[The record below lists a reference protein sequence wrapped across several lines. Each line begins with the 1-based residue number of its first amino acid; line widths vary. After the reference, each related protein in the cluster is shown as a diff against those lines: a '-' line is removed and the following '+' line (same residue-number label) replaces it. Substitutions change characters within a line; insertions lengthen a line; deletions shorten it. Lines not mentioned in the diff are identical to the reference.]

1 MTHERKAAVLACLAA
16 LPLFA
21 WLIFPELTLSGLLKL
36 GVVCVI
42 GAGVVMAIP
51 CKDEQDGEGRS

>member
-16 LPLFA
+16 LPAFA
-21 WLIFPELTLSGLLKL
+21 WRIFPDMTLGGLIKL

-42 GAGVVMAIP
+42 GAGVAMAIP
-51 CKDEQDGEGRS
+51 CKDEQDGE

>member
-16 LPLFA
+16 LPFFA
-21 WLIFPELTLSGLLKL
+21 WLIFQDLTFTGLIKL

-51 CKDEQDGEGRS
+51 CKDERDGDG

>member
-1 MTHERKAAVLACLAA
+1 MRHERKAAVLACLAA
-16 LPLFA
+16 LPAFA
-21 WLIFPELTLSGLLKL
+21 WLIFPDLTLSWLMKL

-51 CKDEQDGEGRS
+51 WKDDRDGE

>member
-1 MTHERKAAVLACLAA
+1 MTQDRKAAILACLAA
-16 LPLFA
+16 LPLFT
-21 WLIFPELTLSGLLKL
+21 WLLFPDLTLGGLLKL

-51 CKDEQDGEGRS
+51 CKEDKQDGDV

>member
-21 WLIFPELTLSGLLKL
+21 RLIFPELTLSGLMKL

-42 GAGVVMAIP
+42 GAGVVMAVP
-51 CKDEQDGEGRS
+51 CKDEQDGDD

>member
-21 WLIFPELTLSGLLKL
+21 WLIFQDLTFIGLIKL

-42 GAGVVMAIP
+42 GAGVTMAIP
-51 CKDEQDGEGRS
+51 CKDDQDGEN

>member
-1 MTHERKAAVLACLAA
+1 MTHERKAAVLAVLSA

-51 CKDEQDGEGRS
+51 CKDEQDNGEE

>member
-1 MTHERKAAVLACLAA
+1 MTQDRKAAVLAALAA

-21 WLIFPELTLSGLLKL
+21 WLIFPELTLNGLLKM

-51 CKDEQDGEGRS
+51 CKDERDNGEN

>member
-1 MTHERKAAVLACLAA
+1 MTQDRKAAVLACLAA

-21 WLIFPELTLSGLLKL
+21 WLIFPELTFTGLIKL
-36 GVVCVI
+36 GAVCVI

-51 CKDEQDGEGRS
+51 CKEDKQNGEG

>member
-1 MTHERKAAVLACLAA
+1 MTQDRKAAVLAALAA

-21 WLIFPELTLSGLLKL
+21 WLIFPDLTLIGLLKL
-36 GVVCVI
+36 AVVCVI

-51 CKDEQDGEGRS
+51 CKDEQDGEG

>member
-1 MTHERKAAVLACLAA
+1 MTQERKAAVLACLAA
-16 LPLFA
+16 LPAFA
-21 WLIFPELTLSGLLKL
+21 WLIFQELTLSGLLKL

-51 CKDEQDGEGRS
+51 CKDEQDGE

>member
-1 MTHERKAAVLACLAA
+1 MTYERKAAVLAALAA

-21 WLIFPELTLSGLLKL
+21 WLIFPELTLGGLLEL

-42 GAGVVMAIP
+42 GAGVAMAIP
-51 CKDEQDGEGRS
+51 CKDEQDGEV

>member
-1 MTHERKAAVLACLAA
+1 MTHERKAAVLAALAA

-21 WLIFPELTLSGLLKL
+21 WLIFQDLDFIGLLKL

-51 CKDEQDGEGRS
+51 CKDEQDG

>member
-1 MTHERKAAVLACLAA
+1 MTQERKTAVMACLAA
-16 LPLFA
+16 LPAFA
-21 WLIFPELTLSGLLKL
+21 WLIFPDLTLSGLLKL

-51 CKDEQDGEGRS
+51 CKDERDNGED

>member
-16 LPLFA
+16 FPAFA
-21 WLIFPELTLSGLLKL
+21 WLIFQDMTLIGLLKL

-51 CKDEQDGEGRS
+51 CKDEQDWEN

>member
-1 MTHERKAAVLACLAA
+1 MTQDRKAAVMACLAA
-16 LPLFA
+16 IPAFA

-36 GVVCVI
+36 GAVCVI

-51 CKDEQDGEGRS
+51 CKDEQDGEN